1 VKREAEAK
9 KVNEDTIRK
18 IQDKKKEDFGNV
30 GKRKT

>member
-9 KVNEDTIRK
+9 KVNEDTIKK
-18 IQDKKKEDFGNV
+18 IQDKKREDF

>member
-9 KVNEDTIRK
+9 KANEDTIK
-18 IQDKKKEDFGNV
+18 KAQDKKKEDFGNV